1 MKNLSTAFTRAAKR
15 KEAVRAKLMEL
26 KQQLRDMPS
35 QIETEGQRQHQFNLV
50 LRKVTLLSRVDTG
63 FISRLTILI
72 R

>member
-1 MKNLSTAFTRAAKR
+1 M
-15 KEAVRAKLMEL
+15 RAKLMEL

-50 LRKVTLLSRVDTG
+50 LRKVTLLSRADTG
-63 FISRLTILI
+63 SISRLIILL